1 MTDLTNIKSRRIASF
16 RRSISNR
23 LHSVQ
28 STSQTGFV
36 FRETVGWSDGE
47 SKLELWSDGEF
58 MQRWDADEWNG
69 DPWSIDI
76 FARLWS
82 EAAAALR
89 PNRLRTMTRAASTH
103 GLSA

>member
-36 FRETVGWSDGE
+36 FRETVG
-47 SKLELWSDGEF
+47 WSDGEF